1 MSTPQ
6 VDPVAPRRRRS
17 SPVAVKRV
25 YDKADAHDG
34 VRVLVDR
41 LWPRGVSKARA
52 AADYWLKEAGPSD
65 ALRQWFG
72 HDPRRW
78 KAFSRKYRAELATR
92 AAVLNQLVELRRRGP
107 LTLLFAA
114 RDTEHNNAVV
124 LRDLLEQNQVKA
136 PQSRHLDE

>member
-1 MSTPQ
+1 MNIRH
-6 VDPVAPRRRRS
+6 VDPVAPPRRRKR
-17 SPVAVKRV
+17 VAIKRV
-25 YDKADAHDG
+25 YDKADANDG

-52 AADYWLKEAGPSD
+52 AADYWLKDAGPSD
-65 ALRQWFG
+65 ELRQWFG

-78 KAFSRKYRAELATR
+78 KMFSRKYRAELAQR
-92 AAVLNQLVELRRRGP
+92 DAVLDQLVELRRRGP

-124 LRDLLEQNQVKA
+124 LRDLLEENQVKV
-136 PQSRHLDE
+136 PRSHH